1 MMFLK
6 TCWLTEENF
15 ERSSKYT
22 KVFLQ
27 ILTIETYP
35 IMQLKEVY
43 RVFNYL
49 SYLVAAS
56 SICLFSN
63 SLK

>member
-22 KVFLQ
+22 EVFLQ

-43 RVFNYL
+43 QVFNYL
-49 SYLVAAS
+49 LFGRLHLVFAYS
-56 SICLFSN
+56 QIV
-63 SLK
+63 